1 MRALIAGWLLAALP
15 AAYAQPARAP
25 GADAARAPGQAPRR
39 AAPKTPSGPTAA
51 APFILALDPGHGGR
65 DTGSRGPGPI
75 LEKDFTLRVSKLIA
89 GRLKLRPAIKV
100 VFTREADAE
109 VSAVRRAAI
118 ANHNGASLL
127 LSIQADASWRPTA
140 RGPSILVAAPQ
151 RAPRVKGEGSDALS
165 LRWQRGQN
173 IHLAR
178 SRRFARGLQ
187 MRFARA
193 GDGRKPP
200 IRFLLLR
207 SLEGARMPA
216 AYISLGVI
224 STPEEAA
231 RLREM
236 NEDDPYLA
244 AIVAEIVRFAGLPEK
259 APAPAVPAAAVPA
272 PAAAVQTPA
281 GPEAGSTQGPQNLQN
296 PPGASGEAPEP
307 GSSTA
312 GGEAG

>member
-25 GADAARAPGQAPRR
+25 GADAAR

-151 RAPRVKGEGSDALS
+151 RPPRVEGEGSDALS

-200 IRFLLLR
+200 IRSLLLR

-244 AIVAEIVRFAGLPEK
+244 AIVAAIVRYAGLPEK
-259 APAPAVPAAAVPA
+259 APAPAVPA

-281 GPEAGSTQGPQNLQN
+281 GPEAGSTQGPQNLQK
-296 PPGASGEAPEP
+296 PPGAPGEAPKP

-312 GGEAG
+312 GGGAG